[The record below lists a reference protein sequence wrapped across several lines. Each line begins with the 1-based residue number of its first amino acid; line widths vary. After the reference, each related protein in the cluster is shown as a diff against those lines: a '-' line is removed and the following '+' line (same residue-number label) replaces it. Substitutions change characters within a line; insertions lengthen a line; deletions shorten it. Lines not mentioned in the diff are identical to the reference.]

1 VLIAP
6 LLWGGREDNTAAAH
20 YAVRMFSFLKVVA
33 LFRARCPFE
42 YMLQKNSPAT
52 NYENKGTQEK
62 GEDRER
68 GQSSSPSKFRTM
80 DDSLGKS

>member
-33 LFRARCPFE
+33 LF
-42 YMLQKNSPAT
+42 Q